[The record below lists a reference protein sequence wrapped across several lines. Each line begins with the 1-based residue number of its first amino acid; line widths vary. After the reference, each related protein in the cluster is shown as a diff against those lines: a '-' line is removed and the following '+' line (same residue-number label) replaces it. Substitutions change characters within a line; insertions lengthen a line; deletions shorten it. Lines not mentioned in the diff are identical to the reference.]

1 MALDLATIAAPP
13 ARDETP
19 ARPGPAKESAAVLE
33 RAASISWLL
42 LWAAGNLGLQ
52 TIAVG
57 ERGDDTALAACRSIL
72 YRVCYDPPQ

>member
-1 MALDLATIAAPP
+1 MALDLDLATIAAPP

-33 RAASISWLL
+33 RASISWLL

-57 ERGDDTALAACRSIL
+57 ERGGRHCFGSVHL
-72 YRVCYDPPQ
+72 DPVPCLL

>member
-33 RAASISWLL
+33 RASISWLFGS
-42 LWAAGNLGLQ
+42 WASGNLGLKK
-52 TIAVG
+52 
-57 ERGDDTALAACRSIL
+57 RKLAGRIL
-72 YRVCYDPPQ
+72 TYL

>member
-33 RAASISWLL
+33 RASISWLFGFWQFGAQKEKTTRPDL
-42 LWAAGNLGLQ
+42 NLPVTSL
-52 TIAVG
+52 
-57 ERGDDTALAACRSIL
+57 
-72 YRVCYDPPQ
+72 